1 MLLHYVG
8 GGTEEVEWIAKDS
21 NRLRPVSEEHNG
33 LGDAAGGAA
42 QSSSGRGGDHD
53 SSESAQDSAPHRPMR
68 RSRIEADDAKLA
80 KQLQEEELRSHRAGA
95 RKRPLPAA
103 KKSPATTRAPAARS
117 TSRGSATSR
126 GGGRS
131 VAAKS
136 PSKASTAAAKASSQ
150 PPVKSARVSSSEKSV
165 LASAG
170 GKKTAD
176 APQPSAEPQE
186 PEGQVSFKLVP
197 SAPDTERSQGMPA
210 LSKSHMSLNED
221 NTVMHI
227 KRKIADEVLPDA
239 DDWAKI
245 EIRTPS
251 GMLLGQ
257 DHSLR
262 YVRSFLWPK
271 AKGELI
277 LYYAQGA
284 ESLLAH

>member
-1 MLLHYVG
+1 MKDVAEDRVLLHYVG

-33 LGDAAGGAA
+33 LDAAGGAA
-42 QSSSGRGGDHD
+42 QSSSDRGGDHD

-165 LASAG
+165 LFELVYDLALAPSDNVSESPGFEPILKCYTGNATGSNSASA
-170 GKKTAD
+170 
-176 APQPSAEPQE
+176 
-186 PEGQVSFKLVP
+186 
-197 SAPDTERSQGMPA
+197 
-210 LSKSHMSLNED
+210 
-221 NTVMHI
+221 
-227 KRKIADEVLPDA
+227 
-239 DDWAKI
+239 
-245 EIRTPS
+245 
-251 GMLLGQ
+251 
-257 DHSLR
+257 
-262 YVRSFLWPK
+262 
-271 AKGELI
+271 
-277 LYYAQGA
+277 
-284 ESLLAH
+284 